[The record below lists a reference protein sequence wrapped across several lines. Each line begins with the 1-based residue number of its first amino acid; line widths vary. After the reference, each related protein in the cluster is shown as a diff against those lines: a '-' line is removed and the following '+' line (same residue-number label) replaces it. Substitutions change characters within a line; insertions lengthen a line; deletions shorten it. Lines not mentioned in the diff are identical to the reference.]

1 MSTNKINSSINIIN
15 SKVNK
20 FDKMIRQYV
29 EIINVLLG
37 LSNRE
42 MDLLALLMC
51 IDLKWADTKYKN
63 ILDTYSRKYIMKETL
78 MNKANLSRYIS
89 ILKEKNA
96 LIETEFGWII
106 NRSLLPIVNEN
117 KIKIN
122 FNLKVDDK

>member
-1 MSTNKINSSINIIN
+1 MSTDKINSSINIIN

-51 IDLKWADTKYKN
+51 MDLKWTDTKYKN
-63 ILDTYSRKYIMKETL
+63 ILDTYSRRYIMKETL

-89 ILKEKNA
+89 ILKEKNV
-96 LIETEFGWII
+96 LIETEFGWVI
-106 NRSLLPIVNEN
+106 NRSLLPIVNNN
-117 KIKIN
+117 KIIIN
-122 FNLKVDDK
+122 FNLKVDEQ